1 MKKKII
7 SIAEFVAKIPN
18 GASIMVGGFMNIGT
32 AEGIIDEML
41 KTDVKDLTIICN
53 DAGLPGVGVGKLID
67 AGKVKKLIASH
78 IGLNPI
84 AGQKMTSGE
93 MEVELIPQGTL
104 AERIRSAGAG
114 LGGILTP
121 TGIGTIVQDGKE
133 IIEVDGRKYILENPL
148 KADFAFLLGH
158 VVDKKGNIVYNKT
171 IRNFNP
177 LMATAAEC
185 VVVQARKVVEIG
197 ELDPDHIITLHIF
210 VDYIVEVSKRTQKN

>member
-7 SIAEFVAKIPN
+7 SRADFVAKIPN
-18 GASIMVGGFMNIGT
+18 GASILVGGFMNIGT
-32 AEGIIDEML
+32 AEAIIDEML

-104 AERIRSAGAG
+104 AERIRIGGAG
-114 LGGILTP
+114 LGGFLTP
-121 TGIGTIVQDGKE
+121 TGIGTIVQEGKQ
-133 IIEVDGRKYILENPL
+133 IIEVDGRNYILEKPL

-158 VVDKKGNIVYNKT
+158 VVDKKGNVVYSKT
-171 IRNFNP
+171 TRNFNP

-197 ELDPDHIITLHIF
+197 DINPDHIITPHIF
-210 VDYIVEVSKRTQKN
+210 VDYIVEDEKI